1 MKRTLLGFNFVCLI
15 SLAGCA
21 SAPLVVQIP
30 ATVASVKPNLTSD
43 SDYKLALDAIA
54 WALWTDLQLPATTG
68 VVTFYPNRFDLE
80 SALAQNLEQDF
91 EERDQQGAL
100 LLEAARAKFWDGIEK
115 RIENEPEQVK
125 RIVRAKAAEEFEQ
138 KVVAQFE
145 RTQQAARAKRD
156 QEIAFVARQKSVT
169 VVALTGF
176 GRVIVNQLIL
186 DKYTWPDRL
195 KILAHELA
203 HLVQLGL
210 VTGRMRTMSLPERAA
225 EVIEKR
231 YSSNSARPGL
241 WLTEGF
247 AEWVGYKVLNTFD
260 VQTFSKSREYVVDQ
274 IEIVRHYQT
283 FPALAQ
289 LVKADDWQ
297 AWTSSL
303 GLPATY
309 GKAFLAM
316 ESLID
321 QKGLAAIIDY
331 FRLFSAS
338 NDHENNFVAAF
349 GETASAFEE
358 NFDNSF
364 NELLQK

>member
-1 MKRTLLGFNFVCLI
+1 MCFC
-15 SLAGCA
+15 
-21 SAPLVVQIP
+21 PLVVQIP
-30 ATVASVKPNLTSD
+30 ATVASVKPNLTSN

-68 VVTFYPNRFDLE
+68 VVTFYPNKFALE
-80 SALAQNLEQDF
+80 SALAQNLAQDF
-91 EERDQQGAL
+91 EERDRQGL
-100 LLEAARAKFWDGIEK
+100 LQLEAARAKFWDGIEK
-115 RIENEPEQVK
+115 RIENVPEQVK
-125 RIVRAKAAEEFEQ
+125 QILRAKAAENFEQ
-138 KVVAQFE
+138 KVVAPFE

-156 QEIAFVARQKSVT
+156 HDITFVARQKSVT
-169 VVALTGF
+169 AVALTGS
-176 GRVIVNQLIL
+176 GRVIINKLIL
-186 DKYTWPDRL
+186 DKHTWPDRL

-203 HLVQLGL
+203 HLVQQGL
-210 VTGRMRTMSLPERAA
+210 VAGRIGAMSLPERAA
-225 EVIEKR
+225 EVIDKG
-231 YSSNSARPGL
+231 YSSRSARPGL

-247 AEWVGYKVLNTFD
+247 AEWVGFRVLNTLD
-260 VQTFSKSREYVVDQ
+260 VQSFSKSRERVVQQ
-274 IEIVRHYQT
+274 IDIVRHYQT

-289 LVKADDWQ
+289 LVKDDDWQ

-321 QKGLAAIIDY
+321 QKGFAAVIDY

-338 NDHENNFVAAF
+338 NDYEKNFVAAF

-364 NELLQK
+364 NGLVQK